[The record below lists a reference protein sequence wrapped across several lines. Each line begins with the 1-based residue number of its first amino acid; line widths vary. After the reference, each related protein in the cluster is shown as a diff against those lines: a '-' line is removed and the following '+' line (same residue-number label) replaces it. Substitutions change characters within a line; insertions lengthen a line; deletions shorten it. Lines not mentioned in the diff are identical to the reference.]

1 MTIETLDLATGD
13 NSVPPI
19 GDQRTSA
26 FPYEQL
32 FSGYDNGLVFVYDQP
47 NVTAFKDM
55 LSSDGTS
62 SSIEKLL
69 TFPILACPWE
79 ISPSKGDKGEAE
91 FVSEMF
97 AATEFNEGMKTPMET
112 VIAQLTW
119 AMTVRRVYF
128 EKVFKIRES
137 DNKVVYDKLAWCPPE
152 TCELALDPKTGEH
165 KGFRQQPVYFGPP
178 ASRRLPG
185 KEGWIYVKPERA
197 FVYVHGMWRDPIDGF
212 SSMQV
217 PYWVWQTKRKIR
229 YLWYQFL
236 ETTSLPK
243 TLVRNNDEA
252 RARDD
257 ARKVA
262 TLRSR
267 DVLGLSTD
275 TEVEAFESSGRG
287 AAQFIEALRWLDGEA
302 MKSILAGFM
311 ELSSSAAAGKGS
323 YALSHDLSSLFLRT
337 RRVVARDMARQI
349 TTQVIGDIVRYNFG
363 PKASCPT
370 FTFGPISE
378 ANEETVVE
386 LFSNITQVSQ
396 AQQLPK
402 EFLDQLTVR
411 VANLLELDNNKV
423 QESINAI
430 KEVSPNHLTEMVNTV
445 DMMTQLVQE
454 GTGGDKGATNGSA
467 SKSSSSGGKSKT
479 NKGVDS

>member
-1 MTIETLDLATGD
+1 MTEQTIDLATGD
-13 NSVPPI
+13 SINAI
-19 GDQRTSA
+19 MGRQLTSA

-55 LSSDGTS
+55 LSTDGTS
-62 SSIEKLL
+62 SSVEKLL

-79 ISPSKGDKGEAE
+79 INPSRGDKGEAD

-97 AATEFNEGMKTPMET
+97 LDTEFNDGMKTPMET

-128 EKVFKIRES
+128 EKVFKIRER
-137 DNKVVYDKLAWCPPE
+137 DNKVVYEKLAWCPPE
-152 TCELALDPKTGEH
+152 TCELALDPHTGEH
-165 KGFRQQPVYFGPP
+165 KGFRQQPMYFGPP
-178 ASRRLPG
+178 ASRKLPG
-185 KEGWIYVKPERA
+185 KEGWVYVKPQRA

-363 PKASCPT
+363 PQAACPQ
-370 FTFGPISE
+370 FVFGPISE
-378 ANEETVVE
+378 ASEEAVLT
-386 LFSNITQVSQ
+386 LFSDITQVSQ

-411 VANLLELDNNKV
+411 VANLLELDNDKV
-423 QESINAI
+423 QESIQAI
-430 KEVSPNHLTEMVNTV
+430 KETSPNHLTEMVNTV
-445 DMMTQLVQE
+445 DLMATMAQE
-454 GTGGDKGATNGSA
+454 AA
-467 SKSSSSGGKSKT
+467 SSSSKTESSSGGKSKKT
-479 NKGVDS
+479 KGGQ